1 MRRQSPSIA
10 SEESG
15 LGLHEDQCSDEA
27 QSSAK
32 RRKLST
38 SPAASSEPVL
48 IPTPTSRIRPKG
60 NATAA
65 DLGAISRPVLSNGKV
80 VDSESSFG
88 SLDVVPWLLASLSTL
103 SVLRPTSIQKACI
116 PAILQGQDV
125 IGGSRTG
132 SGKTIAFTVPILQKW
147 AEDPTGVYAV
157 ILTPTREL
165 ALQILEQVKAIA
177 SPQSLKPTLIVG
189 GTDMRAQALAL
200 ASRPHIVI
208 ATPGRLADHIT
219 TSGSDTI
226 GCFKRTKVVV
236 LDEADRLL
244 ASGPGSMLGD
254 VETCL
259 AVLPPSDKRQT
270 CLFTATMT
278 PEVKR
283 LKSLGRQADR
293 PPIFVCEVATEG
305 LAVPS
310 SLTQAYLQVPL
321 TYREAFLHVL
331 LQTPGNVAKKS
342 IIVFCNRTATAD
354 LIDRILRNLD
364 HRVTSLHSKLSQRDR
379 TDNLARFRAGAA
391 RVLVASDVASR
402 GLDIQAVDLVV
413 NYDIPRNPD
422 DYIHRVGRTARAG
435 KAGEAISLVGQRD
448 VALFLAIEKRVGAK
462 MDEWKEEGV
471 NVETRVARDGL
482 KEVGMIKRKVELDI
496 EEDRDVL
503 GRRKRG
509 RVKRLG

>member
-1 MRRQSPSIA
+1 MTADLLSDTFSGSFLNPDD
-10 SEESG
+10 SEDPGEVR
-15 LGLHEDQCSDEA
+15 
-27 QSSAK
+27 SSVK
-32 RRKLST
+32 RRKISKPLSNLT
-38 SPAASSEPVL
+38 SSS
-48 IPTPTSRIRPKG
+48 SRIHKKQS
-60 NATAA
+60 AE
-65 DLGAISRPVLSNGKV
+65 SRGPENIRQPVLSNGKV

-88 SLDVVPWLLASLSTL
+88 SLDVAPWLLASLSAL
-103 SVLRPTSIQKACI
+103 SVLRPTSIQKGCI
-116 PAILQGQDV
+116 PALLQGQDV

-147 AEDPTGVYAV
+147 AEDPVGVYAL

-177 SPQSLKPTLIVG
+177 SPQSLKPVLVVG
-189 GTDMRAQALAL
+189 GIDMRTQALAL

-208 ATPGRLADHIT
+208 ATPGRLADHVS

-226 GCFKRTKVVV
+226 AGFKRTKVVV

-259 AVLPPSDKRQT
+259 GALPPSGERQT
-270 CLFTATMT
+270 CLFTATIT
-278 PEVKR
+278 PEVMKV
-283 LKSLGRQADR
+283 KSLARKPGRA
-293 PPIFVCEVATEG
+293 PVYVCEVDG
-305 LAVPS
+305 DDLAVPP
-310 SLTQAYLQVPL
+310 SLDQTYLQVPV

-331 LQTPGNVAKKS
+331 LQTAGNMAKT
-342 IIVFCNRTATAD
+342 IIIFCNRTATAD
-354 LIDRILRNLD
+354 LIDRLLRNLE
-364 HRVTSLHSKLSQRDR
+364 HKVTSLHSKLSQRDR

-391 RVLVASDVASR
+391 RILVASDVASR
-402 GLDIQAVDLVV
+402 GLDIPAVGLVI

-435 KAGEAISLVGQRD
+435 RAGEAITLVGQRD
-448 VALFLAIEKRVGAK
+448 VALFLAIEERVGAK
-462 MDEWKEEGV
+462 MKEWVEEGV

-482 KEVGMIKRKVELDI
+482 KEVGMVKRKVELDI